1 MAMSAALQRLRAS
14 AWLGWQIEG
23 NWADPTMFAIY
34 VVARPLATALMLVA
48 MYKAVGG
55 AHADHALFAGF
66 YLANAFHN
74 YVNFVVVGM
83 GWAVF
88 EEREEYETLKYVYAA
103 PIGLFTYLAGRSSV
117 KFTLATISI
126 ALILT
131 LGWLGLGIHIDFA
144 AVRWGPLAA
153 TVVLGLAATLFV
165 GFFVAGLCLVLTRAA
180 ITVIEGLTV
189 AFYLLAGVI
198 FPLDLLPGALRA
210 VALALPF
217 TWWYEALRR
226 FTLGRGASEQLARFT
241 DGQLL
246 AIFAGL
252 TLLTAIAAWAGFG
265 ALDHRARRLG
275 RVDQTTLF

>member
-1 MAMSAALQRLRAS
+1 MAVSATFQRLRSS

-23 NWADPTMFAIY
+23 NWADPMLFAIY
-34 VVARPLATALMLVA
+34 IIARPLATALMLVA
-48 MYKAVGG
+48 MYRAVGG
-55 AHADHALFAGF
+55 SPMDEALFAGF

-126 ALILT
+126 ALILA
-131 LGWLGLGIHIDFA
+131 LGWVGLGVHIDPA
-144 AVRWGPLAA
+144 VVRWGPLAL
-153 TVVLGLAATLFV
+153 TVALGLVATLFV
-165 GFFVAGLCLVLTRAA
+165 GFLVAGLCLVLTRAA
-180 ITVIEGLTV
+180 ITIIEGLTV
-189 AFYLLAGVI
+189 ALYLLSGVI
-198 FPLDLLPGALRA
+198 FPLDLLPPVLRA
-210 VALALPF
+210 VALGLPF

-226 FTLGRGASEQLARFT
+226 FTFGRGASTQLAALS
-241 DGQLL
+241 DLQLL
-246 AIFAGL
+246 GAFAL
-252 TLLTAIAAWAGFG
+252 ITALTAAVAWMGFR